1 MSSWKGA
8 QAGNQL
14 QFKCH
19 PGRKPVQGTS
29 FNPNIIP
36 CITISCWEKRYLYML
51 CLTPHAINIGFD
63 PWCGCHAHVT
73 HIHVVICE
81 WTRMQYFYCDVSCF
95 FFTIGWSF
103 LLYANYNNYKLYYF
117 LWLTTILQKQLR
129 NCFYYRKTCNLPTC
143 ISATNITMTTKTKIS

>member
-36 CITISCWEKRYLYML
+36 CFTCAGNQFQSKYNPLFYMCREPVSIQIFSL
-51 CLTPHAINIGFD
+51 VLHVQGTSFNPNII
-63 PWCGCHAHVT
+63 P
-73 HIHVVICE
+73 
-81 WTRMQYFYCDVSCF
+81 CF
-95 FFTIGWSF
+95 TCAGNQFQSK
-103 LLYANYNNYKLYYF
+103 YYPLYYN
-117 LWLTTILQKQLR
+117 LMLR
-129 NCFYYRKTCNLPTC
+129 EEVSLHALSYTTCN
-143 ISATNITMTTKTKIS
+143 